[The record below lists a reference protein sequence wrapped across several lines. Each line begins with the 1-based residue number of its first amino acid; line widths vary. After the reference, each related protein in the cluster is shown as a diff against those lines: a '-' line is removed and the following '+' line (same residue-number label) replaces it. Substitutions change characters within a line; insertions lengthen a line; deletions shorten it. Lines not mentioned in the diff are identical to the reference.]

1 MANRVTMSIC
11 GTEYILVAEEDAA
24 YMEKIGNMV
33 DAEMQKLMDSA
44 HMSRDA
50 AAVLAAVNLADQLTK
65 AQEGAE
71 NLRRQVKT
79 YLDEA
84 SRAKNEAAAYAFA
97 TSGPRT
103 RRRSC
108 AGSCRTPRTRI
119 TAGDDGAFG
128 PRGGI

>member
-1 MANRVTMSIC
+1 MANRVTMTIC
-11 GTEYILVAEEDAA
+11 GTEYTLVAEEEAA

-33 DAEMQKLMDSA
+33 DAEMRSLMDGT

-65 AQEGAE
+65 AQDGAE

-84 SRAKNEAAAYAFA
+84 SQAKSEAAEL
-97 TSGPRT
+97 
-103 RRRSC
+103 RRKLQNQQNQNR
-108 AGSCRTPRTRI
+108 
-119 TAGDDGAFG
+119 
-128 PRGGI
+128 RG

>member
-1 MANRVTMSIC
+1 MANRVTMTIC
-11 GTEYILVAEEDAA
+11 GTEYILVAEEDDA
-24 YMEKIGNMV
+24 YMEKIGSMV
-33 DAEMQKLMDSA
+33 DTEMRSLMDSA

-84 SRAKNEAAAYAFA
+84 SRAKSEAAEL
-97 TSGPRT
+97 
-103 RRRSC
+103 RRKLQNAQNQNNR
-108 AGSCRTPRTRI
+108 
-119 TAGDDGAFG
+119 
-128 PRGGI
+128 RG

>member
-1 MANRVTMSIC
+1 MANRVTMTIC
-11 GTEYILVAEEDAA
+11 GMEYTLVAEEDAA

-71 NLRRQVKT
+71 NLRRQLKT

-84 SRAKNEAAAYAFA
+84 SRAKNETAEL
-97 TSGPRT
+97 
-103 RRRSC
+103 RRKLQNAQNQNNR
-108 AGSCRTPRTRI
+108 R
-119 TAGDDGAFG
+119 
-128 PRGGI
+128 

>member
-24 YMEKIGNMV
+24 YRAQKHSLIG
-33 DAEMQKLMDSA
+33 AEMQKLMDSA

-84 SRAKNEAAAYAFA
+84 SRAKNEAAEL
-97 TSGPRT
+97 
-103 RRRSC
+103 RRKLQNAQNQNNR
-108 AGSCRTPRTRI
+108 R
-119 TAGDDGAFG
+119 
-128 PRGGI
+128 

>member
-65 AQEGAE
+65 SQEGAE

-84 SRAKNEAAAYAFA
+84 SRAKNEAAEL
-97 TSGPRT
+97 
-103 RRRSC
+103 RRKLQNAQNQNNR
-108 AGSCRTPRTRI
+108 R
-119 TAGDDGAFG
+119 
-128 PRGGI
+128 

>member
-50 AAVLAAVNLADQLTK
+50 AAVW
-65 AQEGAE
+65 
-71 NLRRQVKT
+71 RR
-79 YLDEA
+79 
-84 SRAKNEAAAYAFA
+84 SIWR
-97 TSGPRT
+97 TSSP
-103 RRRSC
+103 RRRRARKIC
-108 AGSCRTPRTRI
+108 AGR
-119 TAGDDGAFG
+119 
-128 PRGGI
+128 